1 MQKDLDAL
9 TAQREQLQTLLET
22 LRSDQTKAQAEA
34 AHEAQQKLGALQ
46 VQAEKW
52 RLECKA
58 AREDAEHAREEAE
71 HARMLQQQLQCGSST
86 SSEWELLQAENEKLR
101 RQVEMILLSR
111 EDTAPSSL
119 GRSTEDLRRQPSS
132 QSLEALT
139 LAGVVPPMATA
150 DVQTG
155 GDMGTSSGG
164 GRGGD
169 ESKDEGLSKVIVDS
183 CH

>member
-1 MQKDLDAL
+1 MQKDLEAL
-9 TAQREQLQTLLET
+9 TSQREQLQDLLDK

-34 AHEAQQKLGALQ
+34 AHEAQQKLDALLA
-46 VQAEKW
+46 QAEKW

-71 HARMLQQQLQCGSST
+71 HVRMQQQQSQSGSST
-86 SSEWELLQAENEKLR
+86 SSEWEMLQAENEKLR

-111 EDTAPSSL
+111 EDTAPSPL

-139 LAGVVPPMATA
+139 LAGVAPPVATA
-150 DVQTG
+150 GVQTRG
-155 GDMGTSSGG
+155 SRGT
-164 GRGGD
+164 
-169 ESKDEGLSKVIVDS
+169 DS
-183 CH
+183 DDVPEVELHH